1 MAVYAAR
8 PERVAAGAAWRGGI
22 GLAFRGGE
30 AFLGVFLVIGL
41 VFLTVVVFLRVDA
54 LAWVLLRFA
63 LVFPVAFFRFAI
75 TASLTLWIFRT
86 CAESLLDKK
95 VSQ

>member
-1 MAVYAAR
+1 
-8 PERVAAGAAWRGGI
+8 
-22 GLAFRGGE
+22 
-30 AFLGVFLVIGL
+30 LVIGL

-63 LVFPVAFFRFAI
+63 LVFPVALFRVAI
-75 TASLTLWIFRT
+75 TASLTLWIFKT

-95 VSQ
+95 VSQVFRRNAR

>member
-1 MAVYAAR
+1 LTAV
-8 PERVAAGAAWRGGI
+8 GFTGI
-22 GLAFRGGE
+22 GLAFRGSTPLSE
-30 AFLGVFLVIGL
+30 AFPVVFLAIGL

-54 LAWVLLRFA
+54 LARVLLRFA
-63 LVFPVAFFRFAI
+63 LVFPVAFFRLAI
-75 TASLTLWIFRT
+75 TASLTPWIFKT